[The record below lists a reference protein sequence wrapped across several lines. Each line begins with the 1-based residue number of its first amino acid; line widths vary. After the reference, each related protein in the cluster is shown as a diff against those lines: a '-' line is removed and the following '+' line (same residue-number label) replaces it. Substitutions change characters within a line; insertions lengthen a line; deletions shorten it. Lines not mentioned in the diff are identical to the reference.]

1 MSSQAAVPQS
11 APVISQSAGK
21 PNLDLM
27 IQYIRELQDVI
38 AEDKVQ
44 IVDGEEVWA
53 ITDDQKEKLAVLMQI
68 GEKFDIDN

>member
-1 MSSQAAVPQS
+1 MGSQSSVVQSAVPQS
-11 APVISQSAGK
+11 VGK
-21 PNLDLM
+21 SNLDLM

-53 ITDDQKEKLAVLMQI
+53 ITDDQKEKLSLLMQI
-68 GEKFDIDN
+68 GEKFNIW

>member
-1 MSSQAAVPQS
+1 MSSQSSVVQSAVPQS
-11 APVISQSAGK
+11 VGK
-21 PNLDLM
+21 SNLDLM

-53 ITDDQKEKLAVLMQI
+53 ITDDQKEKLSLLMQI
-68 GEKFDIDN
+68 GEKFNIW